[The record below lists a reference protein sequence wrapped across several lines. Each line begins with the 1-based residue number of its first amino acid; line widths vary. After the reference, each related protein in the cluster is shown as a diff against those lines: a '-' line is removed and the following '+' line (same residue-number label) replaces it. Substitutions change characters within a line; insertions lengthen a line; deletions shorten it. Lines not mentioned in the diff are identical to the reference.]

1 MGSVAQIVADK
12 LGLHD
17 ATLRQKPVWLH
28 GGVYTLAVSTMLMLL
43 GLVKQITLAQKE
55 TKKEETR
62 NLNSSWHFRMNWPA
76 NEVKFINFLS
86 LHKC

>member
-1 MGSVAQIVADK
+1 MVDK

-28 GGVYTLAVSTMLMLL
+28 GGVYTLAVSTMLMLH

-55 TKKEETR
+55 TKKRGNTESE
-62 NLNSSWHFRMNWPA
+62 F
-76 NEVKFINFLS
+76 FLA
-86 LHKC
+86 LQDELARK

>member
-1 MGSVAQIVADK
+1 MGSVAQIVVDK
-12 LGLHD
+12 LRLHD

-55 TKKEETR
+55 IKKKKR
-62 NLNSSWHFRMNWPA
+62 HFRMNWTA
-76 NEVKFINFLS
+76 NEVKFFNLLS
-86 LHKC
+86 LHKR